1 MKKIVA
7 HIGSDLFLVQTS
19 ENRAYLVDT
28 RRKTRTDEK
37 PIDIWAKMGYWE
49 EYKGK
54 ITAEELEAKI
64 N

>member
-19 ENRAYLVDT
+19 ENRAYLVDI
-28 RRKTRTDEK
+28 RRKIKTDEK

-54 ITAEELEAKI
+54 MTVGELEAKI